1 MNQLA
6 LILIGLLLGAA
17 INALA
22 DDLPRRVRPQVPHCE
37 ACGELHHPLLWSAV
51 VAFLIGRGR
60 CAHCGAPL
68 RLRRVA
74 VEIASAVLLVYLFAR
89 FGPTA
94 RFVLLAALLECL
106 LLITVIDLEHRLI
119 LYVTIVPTAFVALLY
134 GLFGA
139 ERGVSRTLLGGAVGF
154 LSLLVVYGLG
164 GVFTWLMARIR
175 KQALSEAAFGGGD
188 VNLAGVIGL
197 AVGWTGIVLALM
209 IAILSGG
216 VGATLYLLVMLI
228 RRRYSLFT
236 AIPYGP
242 FLVFGA
248 GVVLLFDAEIKR
260 RFGGV

>member
-1 MNQLA
+1 MNELA
-6 LILIGLLLGAA
+6 FALIGLILGAA

-22 DDLPRRVRPQVPHCE
+22 DDLPRRVRPELPHCD

-51 VAFLIGRGR
+51 AAFLLGRGQ
-60 CAHCGAPL
+60 CAQCGAPF
-68 RLRRVA
+68 RLRRVV
-74 VEIASAVLLVYLFAR
+74 VEIASAVLWVYLFAR
-89 FGPTA
+89 FGATT

-119 LYVTIVPTAFVALLY
+119 LYVTVFPTALVALMY

-139 ERGVSRTLLGGAVGF
+139 ERGLSRTFLGGAVGF
-154 LSLLVVYGLG
+154 LSLLVVYWLG
-164 GVFTWLMARIR
+164 GLFTWLVARIR
-175 KQALSEAAFGGGD
+175 KRPLSEVAFGGGD

-197 AVGWTGIVLALM
+197 AVGWQGIVLALM

-216 VGATLYLLVMLI
+216 VGATLYLIVMAL
-228 RRRYSLFT
+228 RRRYTLFT

-248 GVVLLFDAEIKR
+248 VVLLLFDSEIRR
-260 RFGGV
+260 RFGGG